1 MKKLLGIA
9 AFALVLPV
17 ALPLVARA
25 QEEPAVDPIF
35 EISIDMHSVVGKL
48 TKLSTD
54 QPTQETQKEVITK
67 LDALIAQLE
76 KECEACKGSK
86 SGANPSKPA
95 ADSVI
100 KGGPGGIG
108 KLHSARDQGDKW
120 GELPPHER
128 DRILQSLTDGFPAHY
143 QNILERYYKRLADEK
158 PVGEADSDAPADKNA
173 PSDRPAK
180 KPAAK
185 TNGVKDAK
193 ASPAAAKPAA
203 KSPAATDQTKR

>member
-9 AFALVLPV
+9 AFAL
-17 ALPLVARA
+17 ALPLTAASASQA

-35 EISIDMHSVVGKL
+35 EISIEMHSVVGKL
-48 TKLSTD
+48 TKLATD
-54 QPTQETQKEVITK
+54 QPTQQTQKEVVDK

-86 SGANPSKPA
+86 AGANPTKPL
-95 ADSVI
+95 ADSMI
-100 KGGPGGIG
+100 KSGPGGIG

-158 PVGEADSDAPADKNA
+158 PVGEADVDAPADK
-173 PSDRPAK
+173 PVLK

-185 TNGVKDAK
+185 ANDAK
-193 ASPAAAKPAA
+193 GAGAKANPAAPAKAA
-203 KSPAATDQTKR
+203 VKAPAATDQSKR